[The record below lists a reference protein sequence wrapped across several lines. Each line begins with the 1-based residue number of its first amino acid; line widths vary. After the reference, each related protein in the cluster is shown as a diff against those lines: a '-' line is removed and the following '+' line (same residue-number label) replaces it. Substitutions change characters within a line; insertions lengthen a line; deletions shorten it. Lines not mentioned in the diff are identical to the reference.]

1 MILPSKHIR
10 LSESL
15 LGLSAVLLDFLQTP
29 ISVDELWFRF
39 SVINNKKDVFPAY
52 HSFDN
57 VILALNVLYSMG
69 IIDLEE
75 NGNIYNATI
84 RA

>member
-15 LGLSAVLLDFLQTP
+15 LGLGAVLLDFLQTP

-39 SVINNKKDVFPAY
+39 SAINNKRDTFPAY

-69 IIDLEE
+69 IIDIEE
-75 NGNIYNATI
+75 NGNIYNATV

>member
-15 LGLSAVLLDFLQTP
+15 LGLGAVLLDFLNAPMT
-29 ISVDELWFRF
+29 IDELWFKF
-39 SVINNKKDVFPAY
+39 LEINNRKETFPAY

-57 VILALNVLYSMG
+57 LILALDCLYAMG
-69 IIDLEE
+69 IIDIEE
-75 NGNIYNATI
+75 NGNIYNANI
-84 RA
+84 RT